1 MSGQP
6 YRWITGGF
14 AGSPSQQL
22 TAVRAASAAERGLQR
37 LDLLGLRPLGPVGR
51 VLNPL
56 ILLKAAVTVSLGG
69 AVVNV
74 GVVGAVIG
82 VMTTGLL

>member
-1 MSGQP
+1 M
-6 YRWITGGF
+6 
-14 AGSPSQQL
+14 
-22 TAVRAASAAERGLQR
+22 
-37 LDLLGLRPLGPVGR
+37 RPLGPVGR